1 MKHRLV
7 FLLAAVCWAFAAPA
21 QSFTALTYNI
31 RYDNPNDGPDH
42 WDVRKAA
49 LADEILRHRPAIV
62 GLQEATIRQ
71 LQYLDTRL
79 LGYQRFGVGRED
91 GAEKGEFSPIY
102 FDTSM
107 FRLLNGR
114 TIWLSRTPKKP
125 SKGWDAACERIATL
139 LELQSKH
146 SGDTILMVNT
156 HWDHVGKKARMR
168 SAKLIVCAIKDALR
182 AGRRVIFMGDLNAT
196 PDDAPIQFLQK
207 HLTSTCP
214 PDQSERGT
222 FNGFDPTLTV
232 FRRIDYVWFS
242 PADWKIESYEVPHP
256 MLNGRH
262 VSDHFPVVVRFEW

>member
-1 MKHRLV
+1 
-7 FLLAAVCWAFAAPA
+7 
-21 QSFTALTYNI
+21 
-31 RYDNPNDGPDH
+31 
-42 WDVRKAA
+42 
-49 LADEILRHRPAIV
+49 
-62 GLQEATIRQ
+62 
-71 LQYLDTRL
+71 
-79 LGYQRFGVGRED
+79 
-91 GAEKGEFSPIY
+91 
-102 FDTSM
+102 
-107 FRLLNGR
+107 
-114 TIWLSRTPKKP
+114 
-125 SKGWDAACERIATL
+125 
-139 LELQSKH
+139 
-146 SGDTILMVNT
+146 
-156 HWDHVGKKARMR
+156 MR